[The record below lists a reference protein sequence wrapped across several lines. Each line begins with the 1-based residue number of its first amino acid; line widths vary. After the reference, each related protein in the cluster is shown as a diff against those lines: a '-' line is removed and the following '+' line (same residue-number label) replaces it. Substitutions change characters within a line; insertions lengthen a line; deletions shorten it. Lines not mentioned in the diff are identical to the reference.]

1 MTEGVSSLAQADPV
15 APAEETKV
23 AEQAPPKQNPENA
36 YKEKAASRKAVE
48 KAVADQQAWESRSNK
63 DVHAAQAK
71 YWDGAENQKNDVRID
86 RRIQANGGLDH
97 REGYQRW
104 PQSLL

>member
-36 YKEKAASRKAVE
+36 YKEKAASRKTVE
-48 KAVADQQAWESRSNK
+48 KVLADLNAWESRSNK
-63 DVHAAQAK
+63 DVHIFYFSKLKALHAA
-71 YWDGAENQKNDVRID
+71 V
-86 RRIQANGGLDH
+86 
-97 REGYQRW
+97 
-104 PQSLL
+104 SLQFL